1 MKKILFIFIFF
12 CLSLY
17 SYSQDIIP
25 TKVEWEVT
33 STEVQV
39 SIHLNIPP
47 KVHVYA
53 SEEQFFG
60 IEEIEVLGLGE
71 TIQIFPATT
80 QFEDIDGSMV
90 ETYENQVVFILK
102 KAFQGKIGT
111 EWKWNGVFSFQ
122 GCDNVSCYAPK
133 DLEFSHQ
140 GIIPNPEENI
150 VTTEI
155 QKNKIQEHES
165 SSLEMLL
172 QKFSIQNTGFGY
184 MSSDDF
190 LNFLENK
197 KETDSFSG
205 KSIWLILL
213 LILLGGLAL
222 NLTPCVLPMIP
233 VNLAIMGAGV
243 KASSAKI
250 GYFLGF
256 VYGLGLSLAY
266 GALGLIVV
274 FTGSQFGSLQSSPIF
289 NFVIAVFFVILSLSM
304 FDIIYID
311 FSKFRSGNSYKK
323 FGQIT
328 TAFMMG
334 IVTALLAG
342 ACVAPV
348 VLSVL
353 IYASQLYATGSHL
366 ALFLPFLLGIG
377 MALPWP
383 FLGASIQLFPKPG
396 AWMNKI
402 KYGFGILIFL
412 LACYYGYLGYTLIPS
427 KTTLPSS
434 THQNIEMALQ
444 ESLTQKKPIFIDF
457 WATWCKNCLAMD
469 TTTFQNPKVQKQLEQ
484 YIFLKYQAENF
495 QDKETKKV
503 VETFQKFLQL
513 PTFGLPTYV
522 ILEPIAE

>member
-222 NLTPCVLPMIP
+222 N
-233 VNLAIMGAGV
+233 
-243 KASSAKI
+243 
-250 GYFLGF
+250 
-256 VYGLGLSLAY
+256 
-266 GALGLIVV
+266 
-274 FTGSQFGSLQSSPIF
+274 
-289 NFVIAVFFVILSLSM
+289 
-304 FDIIYID
+304 
-311 FSKFRSGNSYKK
+311 
-323 FGQIT
+323 
-328 TAFMMG
+328 
-334 IVTALLAG
+334 
-342 ACVAPV
+342 
-348 VLSVL
+348 
-353 IYASQLYATGSHL
+353 
-366 ALFLPFLLGIG
+366 
-377 MALPWP
+377 
-383 FLGASIQLFPKPG
+383 
-396 AWMNKI
+396 
-402 KYGFGILIFL
+402 
-412 LACYYGYLGYTLIPS
+412 
-427 KTTLPSS
+427 
-434 THQNIEMALQ
+434 
-444 ESLTQKKPIFIDF
+444 
-457 WATWCKNCLAMD
+457 
-469 TTTFQNPKVQKQLEQ
+469 
-484 YIFLKYQAENF
+484 
-495 QDKETKKV
+495 
-503 VETFQKFLQL
+503 
-513 PTFGLPTYV
+513 
-522 ILEPIAE
+522 